1 MQHTR
6 GCKFLLFAAAG
17 LLLIKSGSSQSGL
30 VERLRQCNPFSE
42 GFDECMVQVLNTL
55 NYLFPTGVPEL
66 GIPPFDPFFASEV
79 ETSRQNPLFSFN
91 LKLTNVTESGWTNS
105 NVKKFTSDL
114 PNNRV
119 TVDQY
124 WDDKRLSGGYVFDLK
139 ILGVFRMHNVGNW
152 NLTLLGFNQKT
163 TLRRPPGEYDEIGAP
178 VTKVTVNIQDVN
190 DLKLHISN
198 LFHGRRIVE
207 YTLDNLIN
215 ATWRPF
221 YPFTKGLVNELVGK
235 AFTKIFTRAFQ
246 SVPLNLI
253 YGY

>member
-1 MQHTR
+1 MEIRIR
-6 GCKFLLFAAAG
+6 GCLIFFISSI
-17 LLLIKSGSSQSGL
+17 LLLDVCDSQSGL
-30 VERLRQCNPFSE
+30 VERLRQCSPFE
-42 GFDECMVQVLNTL
+42 QNFDECMLPVLNTL
-55 NYLFPTGVPEL
+55 NYLFPTGVPEF

-79 ETSRQNPLFSFN
+79 ETSRKNPLFSFN

-105 NVKKFTSDL
+105 NVKKFKSDF

-139 ILGVFRMHNVGNW
+139 ILGIFRMQNSGNF

-163 TLRRPPGEYDEIGAP
+163 TLRRPPGFLDEYGAP
-178 VTKVTVNIQDVN
+178 LTQVTVNIQDVR
-190 DLKLHISN
+190 DMKLHISN
-198 LFHGRRIVE
+198 LFHGRQIIE
-207 YTLDNLIN
+207 YTLDSIIN

-221 YPFTKGLVNELVGK
+221 YPFAKGLVNELVGK

-246 SVPLNLI
+246 NVPLNLI
-253 YGY
+253 YGF